1 MAEKPKFVNPFQE
14 GVTYAEFIEA
24 LGKRSIDEYCKG
36 ELSTDEIEYLKK
48 EINLINK

>member
-1 MAEKPKFVNPFQE
+1 MGFINPFTE

-24 LGKRSIDEYCKG
+24 LGKKSIEDYCKG
-36 ELSTDEIEYLKK
+36 KLSNDEIEYLKK